1 MSSTNRR
8 SHFRV
13 EILIPV
19 RWRVLNKKETE
30 MVEKGLGQSLFRKDG
45 LPNPIDEL
53 LEQVTP
59 GSNEEQI
66 FRSLQLLNNKLD
78 FIIEQ
83 ILSESVESMPGRD
96 DLIEISASGLKF
108 STREK
113 VDVGEF
119 LKMSLFM
126 PGTIQYQIELVA
138 RTLRVEAYD
147 NGSIIAARIIHI
159 DDDARD
165 SIVKTV
171 FQKQR
176 LDIRRIKTDNR
187 QENVE

>member
-1 MSSTNRR
+1 MGSTNRR

-19 RWRVLNKKETE
+19 KWRVLNREETE
-30 MVEKGLGQSLFRKDG
+30 LVEKGLGHSLFKKDG

-83 ILSESVESMPGRD
+83 ILSESAESMPGRD

-108 STREK
+108 GTREK

-138 RTLRVEAYD
+138 STVRVEAFE
-147 NGSIIAARIIHI
+147 NGSIIAARIVHI
-159 DDDARD
+159 DNDARD

-176 LDIRRIKTDNR
+176 SDIRRIKADTR
-187 QENVE
+187 